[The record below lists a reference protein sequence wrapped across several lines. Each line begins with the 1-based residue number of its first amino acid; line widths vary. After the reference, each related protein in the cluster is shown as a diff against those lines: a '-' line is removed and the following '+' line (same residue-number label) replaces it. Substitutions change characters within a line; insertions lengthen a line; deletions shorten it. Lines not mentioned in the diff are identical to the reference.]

1 MADIKVDFPE
11 FVNIFN
17 TQGKDAA
24 RLLAREKY
32 NRSFEYIQ
40 RKVRYESD
48 YYFDRTLKKYKNK
61 DKNIIEADF
70 MSLDELD
77 NYGTQVAVSKN
88 SEPLPGL
95 SKDESFEQLINELI
109 KDRMLELSKYISIS
123 HETRQLTVKTKTIKN
138 DGLSLIII

>member
-17 TQGKDAA
+17 TQGKDSA

-95 SKDESFEQLINELI
+95 SKDESFDQLINELI
-109 KDRMLELSKYISIS
+109 KDRILELSKYISIS
-123 HETRQLTVKTKTIKN
+123 HETRQLTVKSKTIKN

>member
-95 SKDESFEQLINELI
+95 SKDESFDQLINELI
-109 KDRMLELSKYISIS
+109 KDRILELSKYISIS
-123 HETRQLTVKTKTIKN
+123 HETRQLTVKSKTIKN

>member
-1 MADIKVDFPE
+1 MADIKVDFSE

-95 SKDESFEQLINELI
+95 SKDESFDQLINELI
-109 KDRMLELSKYISIS
+109 KDRILELSKYISIS
-123 HETRQLTVKTKTIKN
+123 HETRQLTVKSKTIKN

>member
-95 SKDESFEQLINELI
+95 SKDESFDQLINELI

-123 HETRQLTVKTKTIKN
+123 HETRQLTVKSKTIKN

>member
-48 YYFDRTLKKYKNK
+48 YYFDRTLRKYKNK

-77 NYGTQVAVSKN
+77 NYGNQAAVTKN
-88 SEPLPGL
+88 TEPLPGL
-95 SKDESFEQLINELI
+95 WKDQSFEQIINDLI
-109 KDRMLELSKYISIS
+109 KDRILELSKYISIN
-123 HETRQLTVKTKTIKN
+123 HETKQLTVKSKTIKN

>member
-77 NYGTQVAVSKN
+77 NYGTKVAVTKN
-88 SEPLPGL
+88 SEPLLGL
-95 SKDESFEQLINELI
+95 SKDESFDQLINELI

-123 HETRQLTVKTKTIKN
+123 HETRQLTVKSKTIKN

>member
-1 MADIKVDFPE
+1 MADIKVDFSE

-48 YYFDRTLKKYKNK
+48 YYFDRTLRKYKNK

-95 SKDESFEQLINELI
+95 SKDESFDQLINELI

-123 HETRQLTVKTKTIKN
+123 HETRQLTVKSKTIKN

>member
-48 YYFDRTLKKYKNK
+48 YYFDRTLRKYKNK

-77 NYGTQVAVSKN
+77 NYGTQAAVTKSK
-88 SEPLPGL
+88 EPLPGL
-95 SKDESFEQLINELI
+95 SKDESFDQLINELI

-123 HETRQLTVKTKTIKN
+123 HETRQLTVKSKTIKN